1 MASYVVTSR
10 MKRHALGN
18 TMSKLV
24 DVPFVIERMDF
35 NQYVQSR
42 PRRYLPQS
50 CEKTIDGG
58 SLNIERIK
66 KPVIVRSSIPDY
78 SEYST
83 ERLTVLHKQYWNLG
97 HVGKSALVFAE
108 LKKRGQEES

>member
-1 MASYVVTSR
+1 M
-10 MKRHALGN
+10 
-18 TMSKLV
+18 
-24 DVPFVIERMDF
+24 
-35 NQYVQSR
+35 
-42 PRRYLPQS
+42 PQS

-58 SLNIERIK
+58 SLKVEKTK
-66 KPVIVRSSIPDY
+66 KPGIVRNDVPDY